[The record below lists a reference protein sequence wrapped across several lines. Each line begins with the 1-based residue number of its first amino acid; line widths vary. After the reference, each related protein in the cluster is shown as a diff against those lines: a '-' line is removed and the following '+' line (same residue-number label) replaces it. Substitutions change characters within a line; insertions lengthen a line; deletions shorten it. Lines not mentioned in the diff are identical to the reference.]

1 MPGPWRRQFIA
12 TDRPSSI
19 HFNLRRDA
27 RPLATT
33 SLNALL
39 CPYSTFQSQTRC
51 QAPGDAGILLV
62 VSAIECH
69 FNLRRDARPL
79 ATAMIYRT
87 RTAPHIFQSQTR
99 CQAPG
104 DCGAPRLACKED

>member
-1 MPGPWRRQFIA
+1 MPGPWRPDESLLTLEEVA
-12 TDRPSSI
+12 

-27 RPLATT
+27 RPLATGY
-33 SLNALL
+33 NHPGQPAE
-39 CPYSTFQSQTRC
+39 YAFQSQTRC

-79 ATAMIYRT
+79 ATAVRLVWPVKRIHDVVRE
-87 RTAPHIFQSQTR
+87 
-99 CQAPG
+99 
-104 DCGAPRLACKED
+104 GATLLPLFRGLCCSMR